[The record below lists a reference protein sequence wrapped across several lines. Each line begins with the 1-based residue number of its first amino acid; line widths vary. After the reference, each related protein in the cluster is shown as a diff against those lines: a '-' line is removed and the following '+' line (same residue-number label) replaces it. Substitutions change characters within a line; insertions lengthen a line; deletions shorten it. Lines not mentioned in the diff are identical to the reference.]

1 MRTVRRLRL
10 RFLLLRPSFPNPNG
24 FHIAKL
30 STSILVALSKPS
42 HPHQKHNH
50 VSYVS
55 ICYVHIDYAFG
66 GGGENRTPVQNTF
79 LVASYNHN
87 LNYILYSLTKQI
99 YFYILIV
106 TYENH
111 QSSYLVSQ

>member
-1 MRTVRRLRL
+1 MRTVSRLRL
-10 RFLLLRPSFPNPNG
+10 LLFSFNV
-24 FHIAKL
+24 FSDKL
-30 STSILVALSKPS
+30 STSVLVALSKPS

-79 LVASYNHN
+79 LVASHNH
-87 LNYILYSLTKQI
+87 SLTHN
-99 YFYILIV
+99 YTVLIFAVQLKLQV
-106 TYENH
+106 TLSL
-111 QSSYLVSQ
+111 QLRYLRA

>member
-30 STSILVALSKPS
+30 STSVLVALSKPS
-42 HPHQKHNH
+42 HPHQKYIAT
-50 VSYVS
+50 VSMFATDNSVRQYT
-55 ICYVHIDYAFG
+55 FG

-79 LVASYNHN
+79 LVASYNHITIIH
-87 LNYILYSLTKQI
+87 YI
-99 YFYILIV
+99 V
-106 TYENH
+106 
-111 QSSYLVSQ
+111 

>member
-1 MRTVRRLRL
+1 MRTVSRLRL
-10 RFLLLRPSFPNPNG
+10 LLFSFNV
-24 FHIAKL
+24 FSDKL
-30 STSILVALSKPS
+30 STSVLVALSKPS

-79 LVASYNHN
+79 LVASHNH
-87 LNYILYSLTKQI
+87 SLTHN
-99 YFYILIV
+99 YTVLIFAV
-106 TYENH
+106 
-111 QSSYLVSQ
+111 QL